1 MKAPEIVKLR
11 LKRDHF
17 LNGKRRRAGSVIKLK
32 RPSAEWLLA
41 TGRATEVSPIKKTK

>member
-1 MKAPEIVKLR
+1 MSERVTLR

-41 TGRATEVSPIKKTK
+41 QGRATEVSPSKRK